1 MTSLHC
7 TATKKKKDNCAI
19 KLTALN
25 YIKINEIENFLYRIF
40 RKHLVL
46 CEKIFKLGN
55 RSFHI
60 IGCVLHFF
68 MTQKDPLYTPVINP
82 GLSDKG
88 Q

>member
-1 MTSLHC
+1 MFEQLQ
-7 TATKKKKDNCAI
+7 KKDNCEI

-25 YIKINEIENFLYRIF
+25 YIKINEIEKFIHSIL
-40 RKHLVL
+40 RKGLVL
-46 CEKIFKLGN
+46 WENFKIGN

-60 IGCVLHFF
+60 IACVLHFV
-68 MTQKDPLYTPVINP
+68 MAQKEPLYTPVVNP

>member
-1 MTSLHC
+1 MFVQLQ
-7 TATKKKKDNCAI
+7 KKDNCEI

-25 YIKINEIENFLYRIF
+25 YIKINEIENFIYCIF
-40 RKHLVL
+40 RKGLVL
-46 CEKIFKLGN
+46 WENFKIGN

-60 IGCVLHFF
+60 IDCVLHFF
-68 MTQKDPLYTPVINP
+68 MAQKEPPYTPVVNP